1 MADKIVF
8 INQGFNYLT
17 IDIIN
22 EFADNYPD
30 VSVITGSIRVQDL
43 SLSQKVFVDKII
55 TYNKKS
61 LFTKTLTWLIGTVQ
75 IYFLLLIKYR
85 KHELFFISIPPF
97 AYLLTL
103 LLKNKFT
110 LLIWDVYPDTL
121 KSYNISERSILY
133 KLWQNLNRRILPKAH
148 RLFTIG
154 NRMADLVNQYADK
167 KNITVIPLW
176 SGLTK
181 IKPIAKSE
189 NEFAIK
195 HSLVDKFV
203 VQYSGNIGYTHNL
216 EILIETARE
225 LKDHEDIVF
234 LIIGRG
240 KRAKDIK
247 DLIKTYN
254 LRNCKMLPFQPD
266 EILPYSLA
274 CADLGVVVLDEKTSQ
289 VSIPSKTYNLM
300 AVGVPLLCIA
310 SKDSELGDY
319 IDEYENGGIFSADQ
333 VKEICNFIQTLSS
346 NKDLLNKFKRNSL
359 KASRNF
365 TRDNAKKFY
374 QYYQ

>member
-1 MADKIVF
+1 VADKIVF

-22 EFADNYPD
+22 EFADKYTD
-30 VSVITGSIRVQDL
+30 VSVITGSIRVQDIPL
-43 SLSQKVFVDKII
+43 SEKVFVDKII
-55 TYNKKS
+55 TYNKKN
-61 LFTKTLTWLIGTVQ
+61 LLTKTLTWLIGTVQ
-75 IYFLLLIKYR
+75 IYFLLLFKYR

-103 LLKNKFT
+103 LLKNKFS

-121 KSYNISERSILY
+121 KSYNISEKSFFY
-133 KLWQNLNRRILPKAH
+133 KFWQNLNRRILPKAH

-154 NRMADLVNQYADK
+154 NRMADLINQYVDK
-167 KNITVIPLW
+167 ENIIVIPLW

-181 IKPIAKSE
+181 IKSIPKSE
-189 NEFAIK
+189 NEFAIE

-216 EILIETARE
+216 EVLIETARK
-225 LKDHEDIVF
+225 LIDNEDIVF

-240 KRAKDIK
+240 KRSKDIK
-247 DLIKTYN
+247 DLIKSYN
-254 LRNCKMLPFQPD
+254 LRNCKMLPFQHD
-266 EILPYSLA
+266 DILPYSLA

-319 IDEYENGGIFSADQ
+319 IDEFENGAIFSADK
-333 VKEICNFIQTLSS
+333 VDEISSFIQTLSN
-346 NKDLLNKFKRNSL
+346 NKGLLNKFKCNSL